1 MKSLKYI
8 LLLSALFMLVSCSAG
23 ERSEGDGVQYQL
35 KARVSAVNEKI
46 EVEIIESPD
55 GSVGP
60 LWIITS
66 DATEYYGKDGKAI
79 ARTDICV
86 GDIITVSYSG
96 QVMMSYP
103 GQIVAHTVT
112 VE

>member
-8 LLLSALFMLVSCSAG
+8 LLLSALLMLVSCSVGGNDGA
-23 ERSEGDGVQYQL
+23 DGVKYQL
-35 KARVSAVNEKI
+35 KARVNAVNEKI

-66 DATEYYGKDGKAI
+66 DTTKYYGKDGKAI
-79 ARTDICV
+79 ARADIAV
-86 GDIITVSYSG
+86 GDTVTVSYSG

-103 GQIVAHTVT
+103 GQIVAYSIT